1 MSLSFL
7 EKLRG
12 NKFISNIGWLSG
24 AELIIRIF
32 RLVTTVVLARWLTPY
47 DYGLAAVVLTTYEF
61 IRVFSKNGIGQK
73 LVQAPEEE
81 LEELCTAA
89 YWLNWVIFAAI
100 FAIQCLAAFPIAWVY
115 KDSQLI
121 LPICAMAL
129 VYLMIPIGSV
139 QSDLIQREN
148 RLEILAITNTLQICT
163 DNVLTLIFAISHM
176 GMWAI
181 VLPKVL
187 VAPIWV
193 ATNYMNHPWRPT
205 KGFTTKSWEKIFKF
219 GRNILGVE
227 LLKTLRNNLDYL
239 IIGKFLG
246 IKELGL
252 YYFAFNA
259 GLGISISVIYSIN
272 AAIFPH
278 LCAAREDFAKFKA
291 RYFSSLKTITL
302 MIVPLVM
309 LQSGLA
315 HFYVPVVFGHKWIPA
330 IPILVLIC
338 LSAIPRPFADAASGL
353 LVAVD
358 KPELDLRWNIIFTT
372 VFTGGLLI
380 GVQYQAIG
388 VAVSVLLTHL
398 IFLPLF
404 TVWATR
410 YVFARLYK
418 EEMQK

>member
-1 MSLSFL
+1 
-7 EKLRG
+7 
-12 NKFISNIGWLSG
+12 
-24 AELIIRIF
+24 
-32 RLVTTVVLARWLTPY
+32 
-47 DYGLAAVVLTTYEF
+47 
-61 IRVFSKNGIGQK
+61 
-73 LVQAPEEE
+73 
-81 LEELCTAA
+81 
-89 YWLNWVIFAAI
+89 
-100 FAIQCLAAFPIAWVY
+100 
-115 KDSQLI
+115 
-121 LPICAMAL
+121 MAL
-129 VYLMIPIGSV
+129 VYLMVPISSV
-139 QSDLIQREN
+139 QSELIVREN
-148 RLEILAITNTLQICT
+148 RLEILAIANTLQIGA
-163 DNVLTLIFAISHM
+163 DNVLTLIFALLHM

-181 VLPKVL
+181 VLPKIL

-193 ATNYMNHPWRPT
+193 AINYINHPWQPAKR
-205 KGFTTKSWEKIFKF
+205 FTTKNWGNIFRF

-227 LLKTLRNNLDYL
+227 LLKTLRANLDYL
-239 IIGKFLG
+239 IVGKFLG
-246 IKELGL
+246 IKELG
-252 YYFAFNA
+252 YYYWAFNA
-259 GLGISISVIYSIN
+259 GLGISLSVISSIN
-272 AAIFPH
+272 SAIFPH
-278 LCAAREDFAKFKA
+278 LCAARSELSKFKA
-291 RYFSSLKTITL
+291 RYFSSIKTITL

-358 KPELDLRWNIIFTT
+358 KPEVDLRWNIIFTAL
-372 VFTGGLLI
+372 FTGGLLI
-380 GVQYQAIG
+380 GVQYQALG

>member
-12 NKFISNIGWLSG
+12 NKFIRNIGWLSG
-24 AELIIRIF
+24 SELIIRIF
-32 RLVTTVVLARWLTPY
+32 RLVTTVVLARWLSEY
-47 DYGLAAVVLTTYEF
+47 DYGLAAVVLTVNEF
-61 IRVFSKNGIGQK
+61 VRVFARNGIGHK
-73 LVQAPEEE
+73 LIQAPEEE
-81 LEELCTAA
+81 IEELCEAA
-89 YWLNWVIFAAI
+89 YWLNWVIFAAL
-100 FAIQCLAAFPIAWVY
+100 FAIQCLLAFVISWIY

-121 LPICAMAL
+121 APICAMAL
-129 VYLMIPIGSV
+129 VYLMVPISSV
-139 QSDLIQREN
+139 QSELIVREN
-148 RLEILAITNTLQICT
+148 RLEILAIANTLQIGA
-163 DNVLTLIFAISHM
+163 DNVLTLIFALLHM

-181 VLPKVL
+181 VLPKIL

-193 ATNYMNHPWRPT
+193 AINYINHPWQPAKR
-205 KGFTTKSWEKIFKF
+205 FTTKNWGNIFRF

-227 LLKTLRNNLDYL
+227 LLKTLRANLDYL
-239 IIGKFLG
+239 IVGKFLG
-246 IKELGL
+246 IKELG
-252 YYFAFNA
+252 YYYWAFNA
-259 GLGISISVIYSIN
+259 GLGISLSVISSIN
-272 AAIFPH
+272 SAIFPH
-278 LCAAREDFAKFKA
+278 LCAARSELSKFKA
-291 RYFSSLKTITL
+291 RYFSSIKTITL

-358 KPELDLRWNIIFTT
+358 KPEVDLRWNIIFTAL
-372 VFTGGLLI
+372 FTGGLLI
-380 GVQYQAIG
+380 GVQYQALG

>member
-12 NKFISNIGWLSG
+12 NKFISNISWLSG
-24 AELIIRIF
+24 SEFVIRIF
-32 RLVTTVVLARWLTPY
+32 RLVTTVVLARWLSPY

-187 VAPIWV
+187 VGPIWV
-193 ATNYMNHPWRPT
+193 AINYMNHPWRPT
-205 KGFTTKSWEKIFKF
+205 KGFTTKSWGKIFKF

-259 GLGISISVIYSIN
+259 GLGISLSVIYSIN

-278 LCAAREDFAKFKA
+278 LCAARSEVFKLKA

-309 LQSGLA
+309 LQSSLA
-315 HFYVPVVFGHKWIPA
+315 HFYVPLVFGHKWIPA

-338 LSAIPRPFADAASGL
+338 LSAIPRPFADAASEL

>member
-12 NKFISNIGWLSG
+12 NKFIHNIGWLSG
-24 AELIIRIF
+24 SEFIIRIF

-47 DYGLAAVVLTTYEF
+47 DYGLAAVVLTTNEF
-61 IRVFSKNGIGQK
+61 VRVFAKNGIGHK

-81 LEELCTAA
+81 LEDLSTAV
-89 YWLNWVIFAAI
+89 YWLNWVLFSAI
-100 FAIQCLAAFPIAWVY
+100 FSIQCLAAFPVAWAY

-129 VYLMIPIGSV
+129 VYLMIPLGSV

-148 RLEILAITNTLQICT
+148 RLEILAITNTVQICT
-163 DNVLTLIFAISHM
+163 DNVLTLIFAILHM

-193 ATNYMNHPWRPT
+193 AINYMNHPWRPT
-205 KGFTTKSWEKIFKF
+205 KGFTTKYWGNIFKF

-246 IKELGL
+246 LKELGV

-259 GLGISISVIYSIN
+259 GLGISLSVISSIN

-278 LCAAREDFAKFKA
+278 LCAARSEVSKLKA

-302 MIVPLVM
+302 MIVPLVF
-309 LQSGLA
+309 LQSSLA
-315 HFYVPVVFGHKWIPA
+315 HFYVPLVFGHKWIPA

-380 GVQYQAIG
+380 GVQYQALG

-404 TVWATR
+404 AVWATHF
-410 YVFARLYK
+410 VFGKFLRQ
-418 EEMQK
+418 EM